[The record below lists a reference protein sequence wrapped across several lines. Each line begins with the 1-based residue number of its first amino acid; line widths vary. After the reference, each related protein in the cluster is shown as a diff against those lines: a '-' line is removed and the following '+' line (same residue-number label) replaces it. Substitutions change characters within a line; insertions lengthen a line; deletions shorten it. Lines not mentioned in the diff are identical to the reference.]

1 MEYAQ
6 RIKREN
12 EIRRTLENW
21 TEKRRD
27 LVHQV
32 TDFYNTRGQKFV
44 KDLEKLL
51 TKYENAPKYTGVEII
66 NELTKKI

>member
-1 MEYAQ
+1 MDYRTQLTKENL
-6 RIKREN
+6 KRQA
-12 EIRRTLENW
+12 I
-21 TEKRRD
+21 TEWADKRKTI
-27 LVHQV
+27 VHQV

-51 TKYENAPKYTGVEII
+51 SKYENAPSFNGTEII